1 MITVALVEK
10 IFAAAVVLVCVALL
24 LRQFLGAPRRYRLDS
39 SLRRVGG
46 TLKAFALGI
55 YRGPAIRR
63 QARREAEQAIRRA
76 RGDVAD
82 DGEWQGNVY
91 RPKSFRKSRK
101 LH

>member
-10 IFAAAVVLVCVALL
+10 IFAGVIVFACVALL
-24 LRQFLGAPRRYRLDS
+24 MRQFIGAPRRYRLDAS
-39 SLRRVGG
+39 MRRIGRGVR
-46 TLKAFALGI
+46 AFAVGI
-55 YRGPAIRR
+55 YRGPAIRQR
-63 QARREAEQAIRRA
+63 ARREAEDAIRRA
-76 RGDVAD
+76 RGD